1 MAQQNTFGY
10 TAADREQAFLTLYKQ
25 AFPAVAKYV
34 SKLGGSF
41 DDAKDIFQ
49 DALVIYYERS
59 AVNALEL
66 KLDEKAYIF
75 GIAKNLWAKKFRENV
90 FLESVENCEMNFAH
104 EEDTQPSAGKLMHYL
119 ETAGQKCMEM
129 LKAFYYDNLPVKTVA
144 ELFGFS
150 GERSATVQKYKCMEK
165 VRETIKQR
173 SLTYE
178 DFLE

>member
-10 TAADREQAFLTLYKQ
+10 TAAEREKAFIALYQQ

-34 SKLGGSF
+34 SKMGGSF
-41 DDAKDIFQ
+41 DEAKDVFQ
-49 DALVIYYERS
+49 DALVSHYERS
-59 AVNALEL
+59 ATTALEL
-66 KLDEKAYIF
+66 KIDEKAYLF

-90 FLESVENCEMNFAH
+90 LHSHV
-104 EEDTQPSAGKLMHYL
+104 DTFETDLVDEIDAQPSGGKLMHYL

-129 LKAFYYDNLPVKTVA
+129 LKAFYYDNLPVKTIA
-144 ELFGFS
+144 GLFGFS

>member
-10 TAADREQAFLTLYKQ
+10 TAAEREKAFIALYQQ

-34 SKLGGSF
+34 SKMGGTF
-41 DDAKDIFQ
+41 DEAKDVFQ

-59 AVNALEL
+59 ATKAFEL
-66 KLDEKAYIF
+66 KMDEKAYLF
-75 GIAKNLWAKKFRENV
+75 GVAKNLWAKKFRENMLLDPV
-90 FLESVENCEMNFAH
+90 EDYEMDLVDEES
-104 EEDTQPSAGKLMHYL
+104 TQPSNGKLMHYL
-119 ETAGQKCMEM
+119 ETAGKKCMEM
-129 LKAFYYDNLPVKTVA
+129 LKAFYYDNLPVKTIA

-165 VRETIKQR
+165 VRETVKQR